1 MKKIF
6 FSDQISKFS
15 KTQQQNALAHAI
27 TDIIQQAS
35 EGESFTVTLPTDS
48 FKLDAIRCFKPDNVT
63 EKLCLYSFSNIKSMR
78 EFILSN
84 LTYFQASNGCILFLY
99 SLILTCGVE
108 NIRNSMDVVSDTLIG
123 RHGYCTQELV
133 NLMLTGKATSNV
145 NDGTILLD
153 TGGTIK
159 VGMGIKGA
167 LKNFLNA
174 TVALLVYCV

>member
-6 FSDQISKFS
+6 ILDKIPKLS

-35 EGESFTVTLPTDS
+35 EGGSFTLTLPTGT
-48 FKLDAIRCFKPDNVT
+48 FKLDAIRRFRPDNIT
-63 EKLCLYSFSNIKSMR
+63 EKLCLYSFSNVKSMK

-84 LTYFQASNGCILFLY
+84 LTYFQSSNGCILFLY
-99 SLILTCGVE
+99 SLVLTSGVE
-108 NIRNSMDVVSDTLIG
+108 NIRNSVDAVNDTLIG

-145 NDGTILLD
+145 NDGTIFLD
-153 TGGTIK
+153 TGGTTK
-159 VGMGIKGA
+159 VGMAIKGA
-167 LKNFLNA
+167 FKNLFKPRSSF
-174 TVALLVYCV
+174 TSLLS

>member
-1 MKKIF
+1 MENIF
-6 FSDQISKFS
+6 ILDQIPKFS
-15 KTQQQNALAHAI
+15 KTQQQNALTHAI

-35 EGESFTVTLPTDS
+35 EGGPFTLTLPTDS
-48 FKLDAIRCFKPDNVT
+48 FKLDATRSFKPDSIT
-63 EKLCLYSFSNIKSMR
+63 EKLCLYSFSNVKSMR

-108 NIRNSMDVVSDTLIG
+108 NIRNSMDVVNDTLIG

-145 NDGTILLD
+145 NDGTIFLD
-153 TGGTIK
+153 TGGTTK
-159 VGMGIKGA
+159 VGMAIKRA
-167 LKNFLNA
+167 LKNLFLRSNSF
-174 TVALLVYCV
+174 TSLLC